1 MFVQQIN
8 TAASHAA
15 AVVFSELLMPEDYK
29 KRLYISVW
37 NSYPCSPYN
46 SRAPFGP
53 MQLEFLGCM
62 SFGIHHVMSENK
74 VRVGVRACAPAL
86 GCWSLSCAVHVFDN
100 GSCWYR

>member
-74 VRVGVRACAPAL
+74 VRGRVCVRTCSSVL
-86 GCWSLSCAVHVFDN
+86 VFVMR
-100 GSCWYR
+100 CTCIW

>member
-1 MFVQQIN
+1 
-8 TAASHAA
+8 
-15 AVVFSELLMPEDYK
+15 MPEDYK

-74 VRVGVRACAPAL
+74 VRACVCACAPAL
-86 GCWSLSCAVHVFDN
+86 ECWSLLCALLA
-100 GSCWYR
+100 WYM